1 MNPTGTRVA
10 CARSEMGEP
19 TDTETLT
26 ADLMKALQLLARD
39 AVASAL
45 AAGTMPGTDGLALQ
59 PRLTEIAAAEL
70 ADLERLAARIASLG
84 GSPSVTLKKLDPPQE
99 ADGTLEWLAAMQ
111 REGNDAVVAAIPA
124 DADDAEGEATE
135 HLLEH
140 IVARKRDVIELLDRA
155 LR

>member
-1 MNPTGTRVA
+1 
-10 CARSEMGEP
+10 MGEP

-26 ADLMKALQLLARD
+26 SDLMEALQLLARD

-45 AAGTMPGTDGLALQ
+45 AAGTMPGKDGIALAQ
-59 PRLTEIAAAEL
+59 RLTEIATAEL
-70 ADLERLAARIASLG
+70 ADVERIAARIASLG
-84 GSPSVTLKKLDPPQE
+84 GSPSVTVKKLDPPQE
-99 ADGTLEWLAAMQ
+99 SDAALEWLATMQ

-140 IVARKRDVIELLDRA
+140 IVSRKRDVVELLDRA